1 LKGIRSVKKCTG
13 SKVLNVTYK
22 LYGIN
27 FFRHGMFMGEKT
39 PITVE
44 NKLTV
49 LIIVIRE
56 VTMTAPSCKASA
68 F

>member
-56 VTMTAPSCKASA
+56 VT
-68 F
+68 